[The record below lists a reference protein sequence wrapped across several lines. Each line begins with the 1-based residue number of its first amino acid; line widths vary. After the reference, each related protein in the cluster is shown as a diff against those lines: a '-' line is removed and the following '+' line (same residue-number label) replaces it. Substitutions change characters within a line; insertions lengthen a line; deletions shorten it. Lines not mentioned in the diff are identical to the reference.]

1 MLHSNKSTIIST
13 MKTILN
19 TIIISVLVFSQFA
32 CTDFLEKEPHT
43 LVPETYFNNESE
55 LQTFLNGVYSP
66 LHQEFIYGNYY
77 YTYNTGDD
85 LGFFQRTNPTS
96 SILCANAN
104 SSNIYITQYWRA
116 LYDGI
121 NRANMFLENA
131 DRNTE
136 IHENIRN
143 TKKAE
148 ALFLRGFYYFHLV
161 QGWGDVPFRLNATST
176 VNNLDAPRTDREI
189 IYDQMID
196 DISNAIPHLRASNTL
211 SYTGHVTQSA
221 AKGILARIYLFRA
234 GEHNRTK
241 KAPDA
246 TKIRSYYEQAKR
258 WALEVKETN
267 IHGLVSPYSQIFID
281 LAQDKYNST
290 GVHESIWEIELHGN
304 LTSQIRASGRLGNQL
319 GFGASIDHSA
329 IESIRDLAGMQNPG
343 YSYKFIYASLKL
355 YELYESEGDTERGD
369 WNIVPYEYVFA
380 AANPR
385 PVTGRRYYFGKRPV
399 GMTSIEGMPVTDE
412 TEAISNR
419 TKTRCVGKYRREY
432 ELVLPKNKN
441 YTPTNFPV
449 LRYSDILL
457 MIAEADNELTAAP
470 SALAFECIDAVRA
483 RAGIASLAGTGLT
496 KELFREAIKKERAME
511 FCFEGS
517 RRWDLIRWGD
527 FVNNMTDMANY
538 ITKEGWATSHR
549 YAANYYKV
557 TDTYHYFPIPD
568 SEMSINKAIVENNP
582 GW

>member
-1 MLHSNKSTIIST
+1 
-13 MKTILN
+13 MKTIFKS
-19 TIIISVLVFSQFA
+19 IIPVLVLTLSA
-32 CTDFLEKEPHT
+32 CSDFLEKEPHA

-66 LHQEFIYGNYY
+66 LMQEVMYGGNYY
-77 YTYNTGDD
+77 FWNTNDD
-85 LGFFQRTNPTS
+85 LGFYQRTNPTS

-121 NRANMFLENA
+121 NRANMFMENA
-131 DRNTE
+131 DRNPDVSE
-136 IHENIRN
+136 KFRK

-148 ALFLRGFYYFHLV
+148 ALFLRSFYYFHLV
-161 QGWGDVPFRLNATST
+161 QGWGDVPFRLNATAS
-176 VNNLDAPRTDREI
+176 VNNLDAPRVDREI
-189 IYDQMID
+189 IYDQMIK
-196 DISNAIPHLRASNTL
+196 DIVEAIPNLPASNTL

-234 GEHNRTK
+234 GEHHRMK

-246 TKIRSYYEQAKR
+246 EKVRSYYAEAKR
-258 WALEVKETN
+258 WALEVKESS
-267 IHGLVSPYSQIFID
+267 IHGLVTPYSQVFMD
-281 LAQDKYNST
+281 LIQDKYNST
-290 GVHESIWEIELHGN
+290 GVHESIWEIELYGN
-304 LTSQIRASGRLGNQL
+304 LTSQIRASGRLGNTV
-319 GFGASIDHSA
+319 GFGASVDHSA

-343 YSYKFIYASLKL
+343 YSYKFVYATLKL
-355 YELYESEGDTERGD
+355 YEMYESEGDRERGD

-385 PVTGRRYYFGKRPV
+385 PVTGRKYYFGKKPAD
-399 GMTSIEGMPVTDE
+399 MTTIEGMPVTEE

-419 TKTRCVGKYRREY
+419 TKTRCLGKYRREH
-432 ELVLPKNKN
+432 ELLLPKNKN
-441 YTPTNFPV
+441 YNGTNFPV

-457 MIAEADNELTAAP
+457 MIAEADNELTASP
-470 SALAFECIDAVRA
+470 SALAYECIDAVRI
-483 RAGIASLAGTGLT
+483 RAGITKLEGSGLT

-511 FCFEGS
+511 FCFEGT

-538 ITKEGWATSHR
+538 ITKEGWVTGMR
-549 YAANYYKV
+549 YAANYFMV

-568 SEMSINKAIVENNP
+568 SELSINKAITENNP